1 MKVFEIGKRL
11 NTAAAVALMFLAP
24 AQDAAATGGVE
35 VGILSCRAVPGSET
49 NWLLH
54 SSVAVN
60 CVFSSSQGKER
71 YRGRTGIGLG
81 IDLSDIQ
88 DQRMAFTVLGGAS
101 DTRPGAFALSGNY
114 VGGKAGATVG
124 VGGAVSALVGGGSKS
139 ISLQPLA
146 VEGNTGF
153 GVSGGLAYLSL
164 EPGKKY

>member
-1 MKVFEIGKRL
+1 MKMLEIGKRL
-11 NTAAAVALMFLAP
+11 STAAAVALVFSAP
-24 AQDAAATGGVE
+24 AQDAMAAGGIE
-35 VGILSCRAVPGSET
+35 VGILTCRTVPGSAA

-60 CVFSSSQGKER
+60 CIFSSPQGKER

-81 IDLSDIQ
+81 IDLSYTP

-101 DTRPGAFALSGNY
+101 DTSPEAFALSGKY
-114 VGGKAGATVG
+114 LGGKAGATVG
-124 VGGAVSALVGGGSKS
+124 VGGAVAVLIGGGAKN

-153 GVSGGLAYLSL
+153 GASGGLTYLFL
-164 EPGKKY
+164 EPDRT